1 MIPDIT
7 TTPSGPGVFPGRAAA
22 SQPVRRLSRFRAPF
36 EFYPTPPEAT
46 RAFLAAE
53 TFDGD
58 IWEPACGQGA
68 IALECEQAGY
78 DVVSTDL
85 ADYGFGEAGL
95 DFLKSEVPLAKH
107 IVTNPP
113 YGRGLAD
120 RFVRHALAMT
130 AKTGG
135 KVAMLLNLASLCDP
149 ERHKSFVAR
158 PPVRIY
164 AIDDCVCYPNGDPA
178 QATQHTRR
186 HRYCWMVWEQ
196 TPRVTTTFHWLTT
209 APYAQGGQR

>member
-7 TTPSGPGVFPGRAAA
+7 IKGSGSAPS
-22 SQPVRRLSRFRAPF
+22 RRLSPYRAPF

-46 RAFLAAE
+46 RALLAAE
-53 TFDGD
+53 RFDGS

-68 IALECEQAGY
+68 IAKVCEAAGY
-78 DVVSTDL
+78 RVASTDI
-85 ADYGFGEAGL
+85 ADYGYGESGR
-95 DFLKSEVPLAKH
+95 DFLKAEVPLAKH
-107 IVTNPP
+107 ILTNPP
-113 YGRGLAD
+113 YGAGLAD
-120 RFVRHALAMT
+120 RFIRQALALT

-149 ERHKSFVAR
+149 CRHYSFVAR

-164 AIDDCVCYPNGDPA
+164 ALDDCTCYPNGDPRLA
-178 QATQHTRR
+178 GPYTRR

-196 TPRVTTTFHWLTT
+196 IPKVTTTFHWLST
-209 APYAQGGQR
+209 APYAQGGAQ

>member
-7 TTPSGPGVFPGRAAA
+7 TKHGPGATPGW
-22 SQPVRRLSRFRAPF
+22 RLSPYRAPR
-36 EFYPTPPEAT
+36 EYYPTPPEAT

-53 TFDGD
+53 HFDGP

-68 IALECEQAGY
+68 IAIECETAGY

-85 ADYGFGEAGL
+85 ADYGYGEAGR
-95 DFLKSEVPLAKH
+95 DFLKTEKPLAKH
-107 IVTNPP
+107 IITNPP
-113 YGRGLAD
+113 YGAGLAD
-120 RFVRHALAMT
+120 RFIRQALAMT
-130 AKTGG
+130 ARTGG

-149 ERHKSFVAR
+149 CRHHSYMAR

-164 AIDDCVCYPNGDPA
+164 ALDQCVCYPNGDPA
-178 QATQHTRR
+178 LAGPYTRR

-196 TPRVTTTFHWLTT
+196 TPRVTTTFHWLST
-209 APYAQGGQR
+209 APYAKAGDA